1 MKTLRFTTFAIVAAA
16 AVAVSGAALAGPV
29 TPRTHAPAAAT
40 TAPAAASTRHVRTHR
55 HFRNPLAR
63 HSAPAAT
70 TAAPAKK

>member
-1 MKTLRFTTFAIVAAA
+1 MKTLRFTSFAIVAAA

-29 TPRTHAPAAAT
+29 TPRTHAPAA
-40 TAPAAASTRHVRTHR
+40 TAPAAASTRHVRPHH

-63 HSAPAAT
+63 HSASAPR